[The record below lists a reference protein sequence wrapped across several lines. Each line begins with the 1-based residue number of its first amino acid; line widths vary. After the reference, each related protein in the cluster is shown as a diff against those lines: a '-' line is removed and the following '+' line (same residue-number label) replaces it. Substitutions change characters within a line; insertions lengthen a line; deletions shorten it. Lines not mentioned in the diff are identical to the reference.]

1 MSASPTSSSRWVRVA
16 AMALAP
22 NRDQRAA
29 QQEWPELEV
38 PSGVDDLGRMAVAP
52 PATALGHDRDRPRP
66 PRAELDR

>member
-1 MSASPTSSSRWVRVA
+1 
-16 AMALAP
+16 MALAP

-29 QQEWPELEV
+29 QQERPELEV